1 MAARKPLGHGPK
13 SDKLWADAVRLAVT
27 ERGVDGRRKLRAL
40 ADRVVDL
47 GLAGDVAAI
56 KEIGDRLDGKPHQT
70 SETVAE
76 VKHSYV
82 IETPAVPASVDEW
95 QAQHGASRLVQ

>member
-27 ERGVDGRRKLRAL
+27 EKGPDGTRKLRAL
-40 ADRVVDL
+40 ADKVVDL
-47 GLAGDVAAI
+47 ALQGDVQAI

-82 IETPAVPASVDEW
+82 IETPAPAASVDEW
-95 QAQHGASRLVQ
+95 QQRHGTARLIQ

>member
-1 MAARKPLGHGPK
+1 MAGVKGRSGTNKGKDKPWQEALRME
-13 SDKLWADAVRLAVT
+13 LYADDRL
-27 ERGVDGRRKLRAL
+27 RLRLIAQ
-40 ADRVVDL
+40 ACIAAAQ
-47 GLAGDVAAI
+47 AGDVAAI

-82 IETPAVPASVDEW
+82 IETPAPAASVDEW
-95 QAQHGASRLVQ
+95 QQQHGASRLVQ